1 MKMLRA
7 LWRDEAGAVLSAEIV
22 MVGTLGVIGASVGL
36 AAVSKSVNDE
46 LTELAFAVRSLDQSY
61 CIEGQEGCCA
71 WTAGSCFRQR
81 PVEESLA
88 DLQGFI
94 DRHEGSDDR
103 RDEETIKQRSDREP
117 HDEES
122 DLKKPDDRKPETRKS
137 DRDRDNDG
145 EVLILPDAA

>member
-7 LWRDEAGAVLSAEIV
+7 LWRDEAGAVLSAEMV

-46 LTELAFAVRSLDQSY
+46 LTELALAFRSLDQSY
-61 CIEGQEGCCA
+61 CVEGQEGCCA

-103 RDEETIKQRSDREP
+103 DEETIKKKSDR
-117 HDEES
+117 
-122 DLKKPDDRKPETRKS
+122 KPDDRKPEKKKS
-137 DRDRDNDG
+137 DRDRDDDG